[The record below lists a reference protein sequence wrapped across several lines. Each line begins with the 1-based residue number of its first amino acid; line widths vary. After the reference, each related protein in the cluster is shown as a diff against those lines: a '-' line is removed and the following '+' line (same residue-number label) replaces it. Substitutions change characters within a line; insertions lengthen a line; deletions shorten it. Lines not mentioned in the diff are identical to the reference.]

1 MQKKI
6 ILQIAL
12 FLSSILIVLLIFNIY
27 YNDNETN
34 SSNTFLKNINTITK
48 NENNENTIKKIYYI
62 SRNNKNV
69 YEIMS
74 ETGNID
80 LENPSIIF
88 MKNVTAKITFVNSES
103 IDIASKFAKYNNET
117 YKTNFLESVVVKHLN
132 HIINAESMT
141 ISMEDNLATLNENV
155 VYKNLDIKLI
165 ADKVEIDLLTKD
177 AKIFMDNSYKK
188 VQIIGGK

>member
-80 LENPSIIF
+80 LKNPSIIF
-88 MKNVTAKITFVNSES
+88 MKDVTAKITFVNSES

>member
-88 MKNVTAKITFVNSES
+88 MKNVTAKITFVNSAS

-117 YKTNFLESVVVKHLN
+117 YKTDFLESVVVKHLN
-132 HIINAESMT
+132 HIINAENMT
-141 ISMEDNLATLNENV
+141 ISMEDNLATLNKNV

>member
-12 FLSSILIVLLIFNIY
+12 FSSSILIILLIFNIY
-27 YNDNETN
+27 YDGNETN
-34 SSNTFLKNINTITK
+34 SSNTFLNNTNTITK
-48 NENNENTIKKIYYI
+48 NENIIKEIYYI

-88 MKNVTAKITFVNSES
+88 MKDVTAKITFVNSAS

-117 YKTNFLESVVVKHLN
+117 YKTDFLESVVVKHLN
-132 HIINAESMT
+132 HIINAENMT
-141 ISMEDNLATLNENV
+141 ISMEDNLATLNKNV

-188 VQIIGGK
+188 VQIIRGK

>member
-12 FLSSILIVLLIFNIY
+12 FSSSILIILLIFNIY
-27 YNDNETN
+27 YDDNETN
-34 SSNTFLKNINTITK
+34 SSNTFLNNTNTITK
-48 NENNENTIKKIYYI
+48 NENIIKEIYYI

-88 MKNVTAKITFVNSES
+88 MKDVTAKITFVNSAS

-117 YKTNFLESVVVKHLN
+117 YKTDFLESVVVKHLN
-132 HIINAESMT
+132 HIINAENMT
-141 ISMEDNLATLNENV
+141 ISMEDNLATLNKNV

-188 VQIIGGK
+188 VQIIRGK

>member
-12 FLSSILIVLLIFNIY
+12 FLSSILIILLIFNIY
-27 YNDNETN
+27 YNGNETN
-34 SSNTFLKNINTITK
+34 SSNTFLSNIDTNTK
-48 NENNENTIKKIYYI
+48 NENIIKKIYYI

-88 MKNVTAKITFVNSES
+88 MKNVTAKITFVNSAS

-117 YKTNFLESVVVKHLN
+117 YKTDFLESVVVKHLN
-132 HIINAESMT
+132 HIINAENMT
-141 ISMEDNLATLNENV
+141 ISMEDNLATLNKNV

>member
-12 FLSSILIVLLIFNIY
+12 FLSSILIILLIFNIY
-27 YNDNETN
+27 YNGNETN
-34 SSNTFLKNINTITK
+34 SSNTFLSNIDTNTK
-48 NENNENTIKKIYYI
+48 NENIIKKIYYI

-80 LENPSIIF
+80 LKNPSIIF
-88 MKNVTAKITFVNSES
+88 MKDVTAKITFVNSES

-117 YKTNFLESVVVKHLN
+117 YKTDFLESVVVKHLN
-132 HIINAESMT
+132 HIINAENMT
-141 ISMEDNLATLNENV
+141 ISMEDNLATLNKNV

-188 VQIIGGK
+188 VQIIRGK

>member
-12 FLSSILIVLLIFNIY
+12 FLSSILIILLIFNIY
-27 YNDNETN
+27 YNGNETN
-34 SSNTFLKNINTITK
+34 SSNTFLSNIDTNTK
-48 NENNENTIKKIYYI
+48 NENIIKKIYYI

-88 MKNVTAKITFVNSES
+88 MKNVTAKITFVNSAS

-117 YKTNFLESVVVKHLN
+117 YKTDFLESVVVKHLN
-132 HIINAESMT
+132 HIINAENMT
-141 ISMEDNLATLNENV
+141 ISMEDNLATLNKNV

-177 AKIFMDNSYKK
+177 AKIFMDSSYKK
-188 VQIIGGK
+188 VQIIRGK

>member
-12 FLSSILIVLLIFNIY
+12 FLSSILIILLIFNIY
-27 YNDNETN
+27 YNGNETN
-34 SSNTFLKNINTITK
+34 SSNTFLSNIDTNTK
-48 NENNENTIKKIYYI
+48 NENIIKKIYYI

-88 MKNVTAKITFVNSES
+88 MKNVTAKITFVNSAS

-117 YKTNFLESVVVKHLN
+117 YKTDFLESVVVKHLN
-132 HIINAESMT
+132 HIINAENMT
-141 ISMEDNLATLNENV
+141 ISMEDNLATLNKNV

-188 VQIIGGK
+188 VQIIRGK